1 MSLVVCPFAAIS
13 ERVGSSESGGTHIHC
28 NARMSQYGESGG
40 VLIRCNSRMS
50 QYGESGG
57 VLIRCNSRMSQCGE
71 SDGVLIHCN
80 ARMSE
85 RWWVWWCAHSLQCT
99 NE

>member
-28 NARMSQYGESGG
+28 NARMNQY
-40 VLIRCNSRMS
+40 
-50 QYGESGG
+50 
-57 VLIRCNSRMSQCGE
+57 GE

-85 RWWVWWCAHSLQCT
+85 RWWVGWYVHSLQCA
-99 NE
+99 NKSMR